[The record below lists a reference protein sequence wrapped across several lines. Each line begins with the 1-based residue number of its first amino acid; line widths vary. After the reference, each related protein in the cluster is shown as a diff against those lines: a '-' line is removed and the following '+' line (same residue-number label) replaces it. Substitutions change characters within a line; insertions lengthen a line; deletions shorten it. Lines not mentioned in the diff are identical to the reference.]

1 MIGFTMRFIFT
12 ILVALWCHLSI
23 AQTGKSADEG
33 YSVGVVPQFT
43 SEQISQI
50 WAPVLEEVG
59 KRAGI
64 KLNLLPSR
72 TIRSFE
78 IDLENASFDFA
89 YANPYQALI
98 AFKKQG
104 YVPLVRD
111 SLPLSGV
118 LVVHKDS
125 PFKKVSDL
133 AGQVIAFPAPNA
145 LGASLLVRA
154 DLDAV
159 HRISFTPKYAAS
171 HTAAYQSTLNRQT
184 AATGGIEA
192 TLGLL
197 NAEDKARLRV
207 LYRTRETVSHPFVVN
222 KRVPESVRL
231 KVQNAWLAI
240 SADPAWNERL
250 AKIPFD
256 RLIKSTVDD
265 YKILDS
271 MNLEKFYIAPSN

>member
-1 MIGFTMRFIFT
+1 MISFNTRFIFT
-12 ILVALWCHLSI
+12 ILVAFWCHVSI
-23 AQTGKSADEG
+23 AQTGKSADGG
-33 YSVGVVPQFT
+33 YGVGVVPQFT
-43 SEQISQI
+43 PEQMLQT

-64 KLNLLPSR
+64 KLHLSPSR

-111 SLPLSGV
+111 RLPLSGV

-125 PFKKVSDL
+125 PFKKVTDL
-133 AGQVIAFPAPNA
+133 AGQVIAFPSPNA

-159 HRISFTPKYAAS
+159 HRISFTPQYTAS
-171 HTAAYQSTLNRQT
+171 HTAAYQSTLNRQS

-197 NAEDKARLRV
+197 NAEDKTRLRV
-207 LYRTRETVSHPFVVN
+207 LYRTRETVSHPFMAHP
-222 KRVPESVRL
+222 KIPDSVRQ
-231 KVQNAWLAI
+231 KVLDAWLAI

>member
-1 MIGFTMRFIFT
+1 MIGFFTRSVFT
-12 ILVALWCHLSI
+12 ILVALWCHLLF
-23 AQTGKSADEG
+23 AQTGKSAGEG

-43 SEQISQI
+43 SKEINQI
-50 WAPVLEEVG
+50 WTPVLEELG

-64 KLNLLPSR
+64 KLHLSPSR
-72 TIRSFE
+72 TIRYFE

-104 YVPLVRD
+104 YIPLVRD
-111 SLPLSGV
+111 SLPISGV

-125 PFKKVSDL
+125 DYKKVSDL
-133 AGQVIAFPAPNA
+133 AGQLIAFPSPNA

-159 HRISFTPKYAAS
+159 YRISFTPKYAAS
-171 HTAAYQSTLNRQT
+171 HTAAYQSTLNRQS

-192 TLGLL
+192 TLNLL
-197 NAEDKARLRV
+197 NTEDKARLRV
-207 LYRTRETVSHPFVVN
+207 LYRTRETVSHPFMVN
-222 KRVPESVRL
+222 PRVSESVRQ
-231 KVQNAWLAI
+231 KVQNAWLAL

-250 AKIPFD
+250 AQIPFD
-256 RLIKSTVDD
+256 RLKKSTIDD

-271 MNLEKFYIAPSN
+271 MNLEKFYIAPTN

>member
-59 KRAGI
+59 RRAGI

>member
-12 ILVALWCHLSI
+12 ILVALTCHLSI
-23 AQTGKSADEG
+23 AQTEKSVDRV

-43 SEQISQI
+43 SYQTTQI
-50 WAPVLEEVG
+50 WTPVLEEVG

-64 KLNLLPSR
+64 KLNVLPSR

-78 IDLENASFDFA
+78 IDLEKTGFDFA

-98 AFKKQG
+98 AFKKKG

-111 SLPLSGV
+111 SLPLNGV

-159 HRISFTPKYAAS
+159 HRISFTPQYMAT
-171 HTAAYQSTLNRQT
+171 HTAAYQSTFYRQS
-184 AATGGIEA
+184 AATGGIES
-192 TLGLL
+192 TFDQL
-197 NAEDKARLRV
+197 NAEEKASLRV
-207 LYRTRETVSHPFVVN
+207 IYRTRETISHPFIAQT
-222 KRVPESVRL
+222 KIPASVRQ
-231 KVQNAWLAI
+231 KVQDAWLAV

-250 AKIPFD
+250 AQIRFD
-256 RLIKSTVDD
+256 RLIKTTIDD
-265 YKILDS
+265 FKILDS
-271 MNLEKFYIAPSN
+271 MNLEKYYVPPTD